1 HSTYKPSI
9 MNTPSL
15 CIEAISTIDDIE
27 KGNISPAHISHVID
41 ELTKNIKNDDIAI
54 SLLKNPLGSFLDQLQ
69 NNQLGNKNLKITLE
83 LLRVQLNV
91 DNYESKLISELC
103 STITSEYNPNKIR
116 KFTRLLITHLIS

>member
-1 HSTYKPSI
+1 
-9 MNTPSL
+9 
-15 CIEAISTIDDIE
+15 
-27 KGNISPAHISHVID
+27 
-41 ELTKNIKNDDIAI
+41 IAI

-116 KFTRLLITHLIS
+116 KFTRLLITHLISKGLSQEYLMESLKKHFFQREREISSNEEIITFL